1 MDKSDYSISNNSIIK
16 SESEVKRL
24 DEIEIFEIK
33 SAMESI
39 NYFNKEHSKERK
51 KRKEAG
57 NGLIC
62 TTIKDIDWL
71 SDIFE
76 NKDLKNMIIQ
86 NNHIREILIDQALY
100 YFFIFNKI
108 FVTWYKEKETEK
120 LVKEEQ
126 KERDKQMQ
134 KYHVTLPPIDMK
146 KILKKINIPG
156 IKVGIVGGGNIGKK
170 LLKSLIKIKDK
181 NIFNF
186 SILLSTRQPDKL
198 IKDFLEIL
206 DDNITITLNNEKIFE
221 ECDII
226 FLCIQPMQLDLLSK
240 EIFQVFSERIEKLT
254 KREYKCYPLIIS
266 FLSATPIKRLEM
278 FFPKKVHITRTRL
291 LYNFLRSKKKPLFS
305 GSNVIEEDGEYI
317 EESCDHLLDKDKC
330 IEILENLIDGL
341 THQFYTELF
350 IKKNNNNKSSNKEP
364 LFLFEI
370 IFGKDLAVKYHDLFK
385 LEEGKFIITNQGENN
400 GEKKE
405 INNKNDIGNNNDNE
419 DEEKMKNKK
428 EFCNRIGNDFKNI
441 YISYLDKL
449 IK

>member
-1 MDKSDYSISNNSIIK
+1 MHFSLSKKWSQDSSIYSPSS
-16 SESEVKRL
+16 S
-24 DEIEIFEIK
+24 
-33 SAMESI
+33 
-39 NYFNKEHSKERK
+39 
-51 KRKEAG
+51 
-57 NGLIC
+57 
-62 TTIKDIDWL
+62 
-71 SDIFE
+71 
-76 NKDLKNMIIQ
+76 
-86 NNHIREILIDQALY
+86 
-100 YFFIFNKI
+100 
-108 FVTWYKEKETEK
+108 
-120 LVKEEQ
+120 
-126 KERDKQMQ
+126 
-134 KYHVTLPPIDMK
+134 
-146 KILKKINIPG
+146 
-156 IKVGIVGGGNIGKK
+156 
-170 LLKSLIKIKDK
+170 
-181 NIFNF
+181 
-186 SILLSTRQPDKL
+186 
-198 IKDFLEIL
+198 
-206 DDNITITLNNEKIFE
+206 ITLNNEKIFE

-370 IFGKDLAVKYHDLFK
+370 IFGKDLAVKYYDLFK

>member
-108 FVTWYKEKETEK
+108 FVTWCKEKETEK

-317 EESCDHLLDKDKC
+317 EESCDHLLEKEKG
-330 IEILENLIDGL
+330 IEVLENLIMGL
-341 THQFYTELF
+341 TKEFYSEIF
-350 IKKNNNNKSSNKEP
+350 AKNNSNNENKECP
-364 LFLFEI
+364 MLLFEV
-370 IFGKDLAVKYHDLFK
+370 IFGTNSALKYHDLFK
-385 LEEGKFIITNQGENN
+385 LKDGKFDIHYKEEIKE
-400 GEKKE
+400 EKKNL
-405 INNKNDIGNNNDNE
+405 NNEEVQTAN
-419 DEEKMKNKK
+419 DEENEERIKVRK
-428 EFCNRIGNDFKNI
+428 EFNNTIGADFKKI
-441 YISYLDKL
+441 FISYLEKL
-449 IK
+449 EK

>member
-24 DEIEIFEIK
+24 DEIETFEIK

-100 YFFIFNKI
+100 YLFIFNKI

-405 INNKNDIGNNNDNE
+405 INNKNDIGTNNDNE
-419 DEEKMKNKK
+419 DEEKMKIKK